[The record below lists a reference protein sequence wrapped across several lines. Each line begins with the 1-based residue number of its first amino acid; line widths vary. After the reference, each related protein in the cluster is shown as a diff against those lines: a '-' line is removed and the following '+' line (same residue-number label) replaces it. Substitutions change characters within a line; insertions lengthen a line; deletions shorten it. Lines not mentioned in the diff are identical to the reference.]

1 MALCPQARLRGRR
14 VLGEQRP
21 LRPQGGSWA
30 ARGAGRTLRLRGQ
43 NMWRQLRASSAP
55 RPPAQPETR
64 TKNKRCFSGR
74 GQRQAR
80 EDAPSAAS
88 SWVTQGVELTRAPG
102 SLPEPWLRDLKC
114 NRTGDS
120 PGKEFP
126 SPTQPQGTR
135 TSGLSLQ
142 PAAGSWALQRPG
154 LQPLPRVWGPEG
166 QERTGSGLQ
175 PAPTHQ
181 AGQPLAHPPHCCH
194 LGPHR
199 RSPSWA
205 RLRFHSQLP
214 AAKGCG
220 LSGQTR
226 VSRASQLVRPVTRV
240 QNGDGQ
246 VAWGPNFLEPSAGSR
261 VRRKTQVFSQECVG
275 ES

>member
-1 MALCPQARLRGRR
+1 
-14 VLGEQRP
+14 
-21 LRPQGGSWA
+21 
-30 ARGAGRTLRLRGQ
+30 
-43 NMWRQLRASSAP
+43 MWRQLRASCAP
-55 RPPAQPETR
+55 RPPAQRETR

-74 GQRQAR
+74 GPRQAR

-88 SWVTQGVELTRAPG
+88 SWGTQGVELTGAPG

-120 PGKEFP
+120 PGKEFRPGFP

-142 PAAGSWALQRPG
+142 PAAGSWAVQRPG
-154 LQPLPRVWGPEG
+154 LQPPSPCVGARGPG
-166 QERTGSGLQ
+166 AHRSGLQ

-220 LSGQTR
+220 LSGPTR
-226 VSRASQLVRPVTRV
+226 LSRARQLVRPVTRV

-261 VRRKTQVFSQECVG
+261 VRRKTQVFSQERVG